1 MYPKSPTMKRNLL
14 PLALALLSVSS
25 IALGIILASEKP
37 QKTDSKVVM
46 NTLPDSEADLV
57 CLL

>member
-1 MYPKSPTMKRNLL
+1 MYPKSPTMKRNFL

-46 NTLPDSEADLV
+46 NTLSDSEADLV
-57 CLL
+57 CLH

>member
-1 MYPKSPTMKRNLL
+1 MKRNLL

-37 QKTDSKVVM
+37 QKTDSEVVM
-46 NTLPDSEADLV
+46 NTLSDSEADLV
-57 CLL
+57 CLH